1 MNIIILGPPGSGKGT
16 QARRIVEFLNLFYF
30 ESGEFSRK
38 LAKASPR
45 IEKIV
50 GGGGLIPEEEMTKYV
65 AEYLEKEI
73 PGGRNILFDGYPR
86 FITQYKFLE
95 HWLENEGSRID
106 KVFLFEVSDKE
117 TIRRLSARRICGKCG
132 TVYNLI
138 TNPPP
143 GERCKCGGEL
153 IQRDDDKPEVI
164 KERLKVYKEN
174 TLPMV
179 EYIEK
184 RGILERVDA
193 ERPIDT
199 IYLDLIQRIE
209 KEDVKK

>member
-16 QARRIVEFLNLFYF
+16 QARRIVESLNLSYF

>member
-16 QARRIVEFLNLFYF
+16 QARRLVEALNLFYF
-30 ESGEFSRK
+30 ESGEFSRELSK
-38 LAKASPR
+38 TNPR

-50 GGGGLIPEEEMTKYV
+50 NSGGLIPEEEMTKYV
-65 AEYLEKEI
+65 SEYLEKEV

-86 FITQYKFLE
+86 FIPQYKFLE
-95 HWLENEGSRID
+95 HWLENEGSKID
-106 KVFLFEVSDKE
+106 KVFLFEISDKE
-117 TIRRLSARRICGKCG
+117 TIHRLSARRICRKCG

-138 TNPPP
+138 TNPPS
-143 GERCKCGGEL
+143 GERCECGGEL

-164 KERLKVYKEN
+164 EERLEVYRQN

-184 RGILERVDA
+184 KGILERVDG

-199 IYLDLIQRIE
+199 IFSDLIQHIE
-209 KEDVKK
+209 GEDVKK